1 MLNVIFQIAHILF
14 QSLVLKAKFTINIM
28 KILIMEPEFIDSFTV
43 ICPLLI
49 YFLKFCIYWD
59 QFVAFVL

>member
-1 MLNVIFQIAHILF
+1 MLNVIFQIAYILF

-49 YFLKFCIYWD
+49 YFLKFCIY
-59 QFVAFVL
+59 